1 VRGHDEVIA
10 LRRRGLRPPTVWIAD
25 GRYMPDKFWCYLR
38 DCGELGDQVELDAT
52 DQPGRA
58 DLRWAIGLT
67 VNLCGSDELRIG
79 RFARAFADAG
89 AARVIASW
97 GTVRMRADGEYI
109 CDTHRMTFSNEELAQ
124 WPQ

>member
-10 LRRRGLRPPTVWIAD
+10 LRRRGLRPQMVWVND

-38 DCGELGDQVELDAT
+38 DCGELGDQIELDAT

-67 VNLCGSDELRIG
+67 VNLCGSDELRVG
-79 RFARAFADAG
+79 RFARALEQAG
-89 AARVIASW
+89 ARRVIAYW
-97 GTVRMRADGEYI
+97 QTTRLRADGDYVAT
-109 CDTHRMTFSNEELAQ
+109 THRATYSNEELAQ